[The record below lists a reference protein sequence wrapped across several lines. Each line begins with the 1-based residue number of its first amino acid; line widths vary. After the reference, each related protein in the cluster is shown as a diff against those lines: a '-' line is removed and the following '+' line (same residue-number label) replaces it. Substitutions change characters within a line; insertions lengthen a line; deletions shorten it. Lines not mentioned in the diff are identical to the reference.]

1 MRLHK
6 RATLIAKSIRKLIE
20 DSGGTSPKLALVQ
33 VRLPVEV
40 FDLMRENAGAPG
52 ATELRVGGIFAP
64 DDGSSAARR
73 KRSTHKERRM

>member
-52 ATELRVGGIFAP
+52 ATELRVGG
-64 DDGSSAARR
+64 DLRTR
-73 KRSTHKERRM
+73 